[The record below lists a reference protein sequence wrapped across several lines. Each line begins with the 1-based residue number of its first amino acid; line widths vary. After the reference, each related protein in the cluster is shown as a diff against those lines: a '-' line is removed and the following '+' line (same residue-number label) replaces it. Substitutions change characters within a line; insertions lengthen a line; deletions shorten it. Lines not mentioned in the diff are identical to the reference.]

1 MTEGV
6 ACSLEY
12 CGPGRGR
19 AGEEKLQTRAG
30 NYLILISFSVIVTL
44 VAGWLWFAM
53 RGEALALDEA
63 RERALIV
70 TRLAEQ
76 NMRGTVQSV
85 DLLLELA
92 DRSLIGTDLSQAG
105 TDKIVS
111 ERLLALRTRLPDL
124 RNLWLAD
131 KSAQLVLGGPGPMAF
146 TDVNASG
153 LFGSGYARG
162 QLYVG
167 SLRGRTA
174 EDRYF
179 PIARRIER
187 NGSVSGVLLAAFNPA
202 WFQKFG
208 HSLGLPEA
216 ASVSILTSRGEL
228 VTSTSATLAPFDAGL
243 WQGVAGLLSRKNEFG
258 YRLLGGPGDEKSS
271 VLIGFQPLSDMNLVA
286 LYTVPYATI
295 MRAWSNQLWFGSAIV
310 GLAVLAIIGGTL
322 VMLLYG
328 RRQGDLHRVIG
339 LRTAEAAQ
347 AAERLAL
354 AVDTTGIGIF
364 DYNPGDRRIAWAG
377 VEASYFGLRPTPELT
392 PRALLRAVHPADR
405 HTLIQRLRSI
415 RNARDDTRFDTE
427 FRLRHPEFGAIWVAA
442 RAKLFV
448 RGKSEGGSRMGRLIG
463 TLRDIT
469 ERRLLQEHRETV
481 LREIN
486 HRIKNSL
493 QLMNSIMN
501 LQSRRIASADE
512 RARFESARRRLISL
526 ATVYAHLDD
535 TTRPDVVDLVPFLRR
550 LCQDFS
556 VAYMADGR
564 VTLSFN
570 AVGGAPIAATLA
582 VPLGMAVGEILVS
595 ISLDAFPAPAS
606 GAVSVDVRVEG
617 NAVEVEVGHNGV
629 AVDRA
634 LENDGASLGR
644 LLINAFVDQ
653 LGGSFVADQSEAG
666 ARFKLRFVLPP
677 MPATRPVLAAAAATS
692 GR

>member
-1 MTEGV
+1 MVLPSHRSNAGGG
-6 ACSLEY
+6 SLRR
-12 CGPGRGR
+12 GPS
-19 AGEEKLQTRAG
+19 KLQTRAR
-30 NYLILISFSVIVTL
+30 NYLILFSFSVILAL

-53 RGEALALDEA
+53 RGEALALAEA
-63 RERALIV
+63 RDRALIV
-70 TRLAEQ
+70 TRLAEE
-76 NMRGTVQSV
+76 NMRGTFKSV

-92 DRSLIGTDLSQAG
+92 DRALIETDLSQAG
-105 TDKIVS
+105 AEKAVS
-111 ERLLALRTRLPDL
+111 ERLLTLRDRLPDL

-131 KSAQLVLGGPGPMAF
+131 KSAQLVLGGPGKMAF
-146 TDVNASG
+146 SDINATG
-153 LFGSGYARG
+153 LFVSSRPRVP
-162 QLYVG
+162 LYIG
-167 SLRGRTA
+167 SLHGTTA

-179 PIARRIER
+179 PIARPIER

-202 WFQKFG
+202 WFQRFG
-208 HSLGLPEA
+208 RSLGLPET
-216 ASVSILTSRGEL
+216 ASVSILTSRGEF
-228 VTSTSATLAPFDAGL
+228 VTSTSSTLSPFDTGL
-243 WQGVAGLLSRKNEFG
+243 WQKVAGLLSRKNEFG
-258 YRLLGGPGDEKSS
+258 YRLLPHGEDSS
-271 VLIGFQPLSDMNLVA
+271 ILIGFQPLSDLNLVA

-364 DYNPGDRRIAWAG
+364 DYSPGDRRIAWAG

-405 HTLIQRLRSI
+405 HNLIQRLRSI

-448 RGKSEGGSRMGRLIG
+448 RGTGDGTSRIGRLIG

-582 VPLGMAVGEILVS
+582 VPLGMAIGEILVN
-595 ISLDAFPAPAS
+595 ISLDAFPPPTS
-606 GAVSVDVRVEG
+606 GAVSVDVRVERD
-617 NAVEVEVGHNGV
+617 AVEVDVRHNGIG
-629 AVDRA
+629 RERS
-634 LENDGASLGR
+634 LEADGASLGR

-653 LGGSFVADQSEAG
+653 LGGTFVAESTG
-666 ARFKLRFVLPP
+666 NGSRFVLRFVLPP
-677 MPATRPVLAAAAATS
+677 MPATRPVLSAAATS